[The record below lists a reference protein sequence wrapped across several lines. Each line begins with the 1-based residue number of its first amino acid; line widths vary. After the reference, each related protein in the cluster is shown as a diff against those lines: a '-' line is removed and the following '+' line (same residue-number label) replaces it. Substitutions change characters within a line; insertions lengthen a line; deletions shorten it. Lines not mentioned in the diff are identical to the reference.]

1 MLINEVGMMSRLLL
15 DNNVI
20 ISIVTGLGGALII
33 QVGALLLQ
41 NKKDKAEAPN
51 KKAEAEKTASEVAI
65 ALIDPYREQINDMR
79 GYNDALSDSVD
90 SLRKALLIK
99 DSDIFDLKTAIESNR
114 QKILCLEGDN
124 DKKSLVIAELEK
136 QVGILLEQTEA
147 LKALLDIKDKKIL
160 EMQVEI
166 NELRSELEEYKKV
179 AELNNIRVE
188 RKKRNSKPNG
198 EPEL

>member
-1 MLINEVGMMSRLLL
+1 MLIDEVGMMSRLLL

-51 KKAEAEKTASEVAI
+51 KKIEAEKTASEVAI

-79 GYNDALSDSVD
+79 GYNDTLSDSVD

-99 DSDIFDLKTAIESNR
+99 DSDIFDLKTAIEANR

-136 QVGILLEQTEA
+136 QVGILLEQTDA
-147 LKALLDIKDKKIL
+147 LKDLLDIKDKKIL

-179 AELNNIRVE
+179 AELNNINVE
-188 RKKRNSKPNG
+188 RKKRSSKPNS
-198 EPEL
+198 EHE

>member
-1 MLINEVGMMSRLLL
+1 MLIDEVGMVSRLLL

-51 KKAEAEKTASEVAI
+51 KKIEAEKTASEVAI

-79 GYNDALSDSVD
+79 GYNDTLSDSVD

-99 DSDIFDLKTAIESNR
+99 DSDIFDLKTAIEANR

-124 DKKSLVIAELEK
+124 NKKSLVIAELEK
-136 QVGILLEQTEA
+136 QVGILLEQTDA
-147 LKALLDIKDKKIL
+147 LKDLLDIKDKKIL

-188 RKKRNSKPNG
+188 RKKRSSKPNG
-198 EPEL
+198 EPE

>member
-1 MLINEVGMMSRLLL
+1 MLIDEVGMMSRLLL

-51 KKAEAEKTASEVAI
+51 KKIEAEKTASEVAI

-79 GYNDALSDSVD
+79 SYNDTLSDSVD

-99 DSDIFDLKTAIESNR
+99 DSDIFDLKTAIEANR
-114 QKILCLEGDN
+114 QKILCLEDDN

-136 QVGILLEQTEA
+136 QVSILLEQTDA
-147 LKALLDIKDKKIL
+147 LKDLLDIKDKKIL

-198 EPEL
+198 EPE

>member
-1 MLINEVGMMSRLLL
+1 MDYVSKSERTITELGLKKSSARLLPKGT
-15 DNNVI
+15 I
-20 ISIVTGLGGALII
+20 
-33 QVGALLLQ
+33 LLTSR
-41 NKKDKAEAPN
+41 A
-51 KKAEAEKTASEVAI
+51 TIGEVAI

-188 RKKRNSKPNG
+188 RKKRSNKPNS
-198 EPEL
+198 EPE

>member
-1 MLINEVGMMSRLLL
+1 MLIDEVGMMSRLLL

-51 KKAEAEKTASEVAI
+51 KKIEAEKTASEVAM

-79 GYNDALSDSVD
+79 GYNDTLSDSVD
-90 SLRKALLIK
+90 SLRKTLLIK
-99 DSDIFDLKTAIESNR
+99 DSDIFDLKTAIEANR
-114 QKILCLEGDN
+114 QKILCLESDN

-136 QVGILLEQTEA
+136 QVGILLEQTDA
-147 LKALLDIKDKKIL
+147 LKDLLDIKDKKIL

-188 RKKRNSKPNG
+188 KKKRSNKPNG
-198 EPEL
+198 EPE

>member
-15 DNNVI
+15 DNNII
-20 ISIVTGLGGALII
+20 ISIVTGLGGAIII

-79 GYNDALSDSVD
+79 SYNDTLSDSVD
-90 SLRKALLIK
+90 SLRKALLIR
-99 DSDIFDLKTAIESNR
+99 DSDIFDLKTAIEANR
-114 QKILCLEGDN
+114 QKILCLESDN

-136 QVGILLEQTEA
+136 QVSILLEQTDA
-147 LKALLDIKDKKIL
+147 LKDLLDIKDKKIL

-188 RKKRNSKPNG
+188 RKKRSSKPNG
-198 EPEL
+198 EPE

>member
-1 MLINEVGMMSRLLL
+1 MLMNDIEVMSRLLL
-15 DNNVI
+15 DGNI
-20 ISIVTGLGGALII
+20 IVSIITGLGGALII
-33 QVGALLLQ
+33 QIGALILQ

-65 ALIDPYREQINDMR
+65 ALIEPYREQINDMR

-99 DSDIFDLKTAIESNR
+99 DSEIFGLQTAMESNR
-114 QKILCLEGDN
+114 QKILCLENDN
-124 DKKSLVIAELEK
+124 DKKSLVITELEK

-166 NELRSELEEYKKV
+166 NELRSELEEYKKIV
-179 AELNNIRVE
+179 ELNNIRVE
-188 RKKRNSKPNG
+188 KKKRNSKPNG
-198 EPEL
+198 EPE

>member
-15 DNNVI
+15 DNNII
-20 ISIVTGLGGALII
+20 ISIVTGLGGAIII

-65 ALIDPYREQINDMR
+65 ALIDPYREQINDMM
-79 GYNDALSDSVD
+79 GYNDKLSDSVD

-160 EMQVEI
+160 DMQLEI
-166 NELRSELEEYKKV
+166 NELRSELEEYKKIV
-179 AELNNIRVE
+179 ELNNIRVE
-188 RKKRNSKPNG
+188 KKKRNSKPNG
-198 EPEL
+198 EPE

>member
-15 DNNVI
+15 DNNII
-20 ISIVTGLGGALII
+20 ISIVTGLGGAIII